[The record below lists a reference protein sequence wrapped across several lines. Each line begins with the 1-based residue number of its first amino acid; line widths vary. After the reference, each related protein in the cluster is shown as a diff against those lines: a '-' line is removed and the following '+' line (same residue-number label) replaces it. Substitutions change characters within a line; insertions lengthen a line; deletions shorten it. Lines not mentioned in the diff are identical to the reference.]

1 MAHGSGLTRICLA
14 RSAYNYTGEE
24 LYPLAPNI
32 AQKRNLGVCVGNSI
46 VGLSGLLIILL
57 LAIIVHSSTLDSNFM
72 IMKYGSYVLLAVSK
86 GDSLY
91 NASVY
96 AKRFI
101 EEVIYLIGDGSI
113 KNSYKTTYGEFCDL
127 ELSEIHYI

>member
-1 MAHGSGLTRICLA
+1 MA
-14 RSAYNYTGEE
+14 RSVCYYTGEGIT
-24 LYPLAPNI
+24 LADSLRRSEGRFEGVGGEFNCRARWI
-32 AQKRNLGVCVGNSI
+32 AY
-46 VGLSGLLIILL
+46 IILL
-57 LAIIVHSSTLDSNFM
+57 LAIIVHSRTLDSNFM
-72 IMKYGSYVLLAVSK
+72 IMKYGSHVLLAVSK

-101 EEVIYLIGDGSI
+101 EEVIYLIEDGSI

>member
-1 MAHGSGLTRICLA
+1 MGGKFNCRAKWI
-14 RSAYNYTGEE
+14 AY
-24 LYPLAPNI
+24 
-32 AQKRNLGVCVGNSI
+32 
-46 VGLSGLLIILL
+46 IILL

-72 IMKYGSYVLLAVSK
+72 RMKYGSHVLLSVSK

-101 EEVIYLIGDGSI
+101 EAVICLIEDGGL

-127 ELSEIHYI
+127 ELSEIHHR

>member
-1 MAHGSGLTRICLA
+1 MA
-14 RSAYNYTGEE
+14 RSACNYTGEE
-24 LYPLAPNI
+24 LYSLTLYD
-32 AQKRNLGVCVGNSI
+32 AQNGDLRAWVGNSI

-72 IMKYGSYVLLAVSK
+72 TMKYGSPVLLAVSK

-101 EEVIYLIGDGSI
+101 EAVIYLIEDGSL

-127 ELSEIHYI
+127 ELSEIHYR